1 MERNSVIYCLKH
13 LCKPDD
19 LSDLS
24 EREDMLKLIT
34 SMPLRRCNM
43 SLYPNPNM
51 CCFYER
57 VRIRWMFFNVEFRKT
72 NVKAPFPIIF
82 LFQNHLPRAPPR
94 PCTSTTL
101 WSPPPQGII
110 PEYLTPAAC
119 VTTRICETSW
129 PPHFLD
135 HLWSLWKFVHKSTM
149 WLRWQLLKNFL
160 DPGGP
165 LHARALWSWTF
176 LSFIFG
182 FKMTWEVIK
191 SYGPIVTSL
200 FLCHVT
206 FSSSSS
212 CSCWPPPGCPSWS
225 TPPRPPRI

>member
-1 MERNSVIYCLKH
+1 MEETWPWWTQCSW
-13 LCKPDD
+13 
-19 LSDLS
+19 LSFLS
-24 EREDMLKLIT
+24 ASQSSTWSTGLST
-34 SMPLRRCNM
+34 SR
-43 SLYPNPNM
+43 
-51 CCFYER
+51 
-57 VRIRWMFFNVEFRKT
+57 
-72 NVKAPFPIIF
+72 
-82 LFQNHLPRAPPR
+82 
-94 PCTSTTL
+94 
-101 WSPPPQGII
+101 G
-110 PEYLTPAAC
+110 
-119 VTTRICETSW
+119 TTRICETSW

-225 TPPRPPRI
+225 TPQRPARI

>member
-1 MERNSVIYCLKH
+1 MDDDISRLFLKIRSKQSFSSDQLLGFHQSPSCWRTTQFPSHNFALPFGQFQMCWCPLISIFSFVYTSRFHCVSSWCVTLCPRVMWCGGPESVQL
-13 LCKPDD
+13 
-19 LSDLS
+19 
-24 EREDMLKLIT
+24 
-34 SMPLRRCNM
+34 
-43 SLYPNPNM
+43 
-51 CCFYER
+51 
-57 VRIRWMFFNVEFRKT
+57 
-72 NVKAPFPIIF
+72 
-82 LFQNHLPRAPPR
+82 QNTIVVGWW
-94 PCTSTTL
+94 C
-101 WSPPPQGII
+101 
-110 PEYLTPAAC
+110 
-119 VTTRICETSW
+119 TTRICETSR

-212 CSCWPPPGCPSWS
+212 CSCWAPPGCPSWS
-225 TPPRPPRI
+225 TPQSPARI

>member
-1 MERNSVIYCLKH
+1 MVIPLNIWLYLLLGQPSLLPH
-13 LCKPDD
+13 WHWAAASSPSAPFLRWT
-19 LSDLS
+19 S
-24 EREDMLKLIT
+24 ERSEV
-34 SMPLRRCNM
+34 PFLRWTCKR
-43 SLYPNPNM
+43 S
-51 CCFYER
+51 E
-57 VRIRWMFFNVEFRKT
+57 V
-72 NVKAPFPIIF
+72 
-82 LFQNHLPRAPPR
+82 
-94 PCTSTTL
+94 PCL
-101 WSPPPQGII
+101 R
-110 PEYLTPAAC
+110 
-119 VTTRICETSW
+119 TTRICETSW

-225 TPPRPPRI
+225 TPQRPARI